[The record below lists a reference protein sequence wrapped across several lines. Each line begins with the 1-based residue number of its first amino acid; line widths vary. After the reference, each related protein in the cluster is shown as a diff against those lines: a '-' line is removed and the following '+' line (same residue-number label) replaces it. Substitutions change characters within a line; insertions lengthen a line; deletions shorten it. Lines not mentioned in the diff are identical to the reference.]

1 MIDWILLMMMVH
13 ITKVVFSVLKQ
24 ITVLYVALM
33 EEGNMSNLY
42 NRHPCLFRAQL
53 LQSDQKKNIKGWKFN
68 PKCFQTIYQQF
79 LSLSAKYEKVM
90 K

>member
-24 ITVLYVALM
+24 MQITVLYVPLM
-33 EEGNMSNLY
+33 DEGNMSNLY

-53 LQSDQKKNIKGWKFN
+53 LQSDQKKKHKRLEV
-68 PKCFQTIYQQF
+68 Q
-79 LSLSAKYEKVM
+79 S
-90 K
+90 

>member
-1 MIDWILLMMMVH
+1 MMVH

-42 NRHPCLFRAQL
+42 NCHPCLFRAQL
-53 LQSDQKKNIKGWKFN
+53 LQSDQKKKHKRLEIQSKMFPNNLSTVSIFECQIRKSN
-68 PKCFQTIYQQF
+68 EIRNLKCF
-79 LSLSAKYEKVM
+79 
-90 K
+90 